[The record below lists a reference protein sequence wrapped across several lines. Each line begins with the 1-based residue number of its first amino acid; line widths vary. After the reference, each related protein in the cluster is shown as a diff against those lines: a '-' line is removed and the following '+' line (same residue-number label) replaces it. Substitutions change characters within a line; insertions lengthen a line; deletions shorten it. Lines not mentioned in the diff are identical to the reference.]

1 MPTIVTIEMK
11 AKKGLGNELVS
22 TFIQFTPIARSTEGN
37 LSIQLMQDQDDPDL
51 LMFYQHWES
60 REHQEKYLVQFE
72 ERGNL
77 EVINPFLNG
86 DPVIHYFDDT
96 TA

>member
-1 MPTIVTIEMK
+1 MTTIVTIEIR

-22 TFIQFTPIARSTEGN
+22 TFKQFTPIARSTDGN

-51 LMFYQHWES
+51 LMFYQRWES
-60 REHQEKYLVQFE
+60 RKHQERYLVQFK

-77 EVINPFLNG
+77 EVLEPFLDG
-86 DPVIHYFDDT
+86 EPVTHYFEDT
-96 TA
+96 TV